1 MSAITFRLSDSK
13 YDRLKKL
20 AASQSMSVNKLLDE
34 LTTIALTSYDVKTR
48 FDLRASKGS
57 AEKGLDVLKKLKTIN
72 EK

>member
-20 AASQSMSVNKLLDE
+20 AASQNMSVNKLLDE
-34 LTTIALTSYDVKTR
+34 LATIALASYDVKTR

-57 AEKGLDVLKKLKTIN
+57 AKKGLDVLKKL
-72 EK
+72 